1 MTEPPKVWVLE
12 QFYRAVLLPHP
23 SRKYLSCTLKEKE
36 IYFLILKLLNFG
48 GYYSIIVLIYG
59 LLKRRDSSMI
69 MEWYQNVCEAREFS
83 QRKG

>member
-1 MTEPPKVWVLE
+1 MNNFTE
-12 QFYRAVLLPHP
+12 QFSYPTPAGNIYLVLLK
-23 SRKYLSCTLKEKE
+23 RKK
-36 IYFLILKLLNFG
+36 YFLILKLLNFG